1 MIEKDTVND
10 DSKEVPKAE
19 KIKKLG
25 KIRLIDGVLPE
36 NIDPTKGPEPERM
49 TFYANHAAKRSP
61 LYDMNNTREFK
72 PSSYKGKY
80 EARPIDWND
89 YENDSDWDPQFGTNN
104 QNDSSPQHD
113 EKYVSPDS
121 HLVLKRNS
129 PENMDDRNISEE
141 NNKNTKKKKKNSEE
155 NKMKKAEK
163 LRQKRKA
170 NAVNFFVK
178 LVSIALTLTTMALLV
193 LHMPIFIDTKTGD
206 KVSIT
211 YLVKHWQPLVTVEGE
226 IDKTKIVENIRIDEE
241 TVEPD
246 YTDGLDLPQLVEGQY
261 SVLLLGFDEDVF
273 NTDVMW
279 VCQFDIGHGKLNIL
293 QIPRDCCLPDY
304 TTSVTGKINSVYSM
318 GRSDINPP
326 IQRVVDAVQEN
337 FGIPIDAYITTVCY
351 DIVDMV
357 DLIGGIPIHI
367 DNEIIYEAD
376 KIIPAGDVVLSG
388 AQSEWFI
395 RFRREWLTG
404 DIGRMQNQ
412 RRFMAAAMS
421 KLISIVADEGRMK
434 LYSYMKQI
442 YDNEYIYT
450 DMSLEDI
457 SMLADFA
464 STLSMDSVQVNMVP
478 GEDAEYYAPDGH
490 IYDVYSIHRDET
502 LDMLNKYYRPYQR
515 PMFKTDTAIVE
526 LIENHSYTIY
536 DDTSET
542 LDDLQNATEP
552 KRDPNKA
559 VK

>member
-1 MIEKDTVND
+1 MIEKDTVTD
-10 DSKEVPKAE
+10 DGKQTAKHSGT
-19 KIKKLG
+19 IKKFG
-25 KIRLIDGVLPE
+25 KIRLINGVLPE
-36 NIDPTKGPEPERM
+36 DVDPTKGPEPERVK
-49 TFYANHAAKRSP
+49 FYANHAAKRSP
-61 LYDMNNTREFK
+61 LYDMSNTREFK

-80 EARPIDWND
+80 EARPIDWNNYKD
-89 YENDSDWDPQFGTNN
+89 GSDWDPQFGKNIDGS
-104 QNDSSPQHD
+104 Q
-113 EKYVSPDS
+113 PDS
-121 HLVLKRNS
+121 RELNGT
-129 PENMDDRNISEE
+129 ENISAE
-141 NNKNTKKKKKNSEE
+141 NSRSAKKKRRKE
-155 NKMKKAEK
+155 NKMTKAEK
-163 LRQKRKA
+163 RKKRRKA
-170 NAVNFFVK
+170 NAVNFLVK
-178 LVSIALTLTTMALLV
+178 LASISLSLLTMALLI
-193 LHMPIFIDTKTGD
+193 LHMPIFVDTKTGD
-206 KVSIT
+206 NVSMT

-226 IDKTKIVENIRIDEE
+226 INKAKVTDVKIDE
-241 TVEPD
+241 TAVEPE
-246 YTDGLDLPQLVEGQY
+246 YTDGLDLPQIVEGQY

-318 GRSDINPP
+318 GREDINPP

-434 LYSYMKQI
+434 LYSYMKEI

-490 IYDVYSIHRDET
+490 IYDVYSVHKEET
-502 LDMLNKYYRPYQR
+502 LDMLNRYYRPYQC
-515 PMFKTDTAIVE
+515 PMFDRDTAIVE
-526 LIENHSYTIY
+526 LVEYHNYTVY

-542 LDDLQNATEP
+542 LDELQNATEP

>member
-1 MIEKDTVND
+1 
-10 DSKEVPKAE
+10 
-19 KIKKLG
+19 
-25 KIRLIDGVLPE
+25 
-36 NIDPTKGPEPERM
+36 
-49 TFYANHAAKRSP
+49 
-61 LYDMNNTREFK
+61 MNSTREFK

-80 EARPIDWND
+80 EARPIDWNK
-89 YENDSDWDPQFGTNN
+89 YSDESERGSEPGKNN
-104 QNDSSPQHD
+104 RSSRSSNPRHQNGGNVS
-113 EKYVSPDS
+113 EKN
-121 HLVLKRNS
+121 KKNRN
-129 PENMDDRNISEE
+129 NKKISEE
-141 NNKNTKKKKKNSEE
+141 DKI
-155 NKMKKAEK
+155 KKAEK
-163 LRQKRKA
+163 VKKRRKA

-178 LVSIALTLTTMALLV
+178 LASIVLSLLTMALLV
-193 LHMPIFIDTKTGD
+193 LHMPIFVDTKTGD
-206 KVSIT
+206 KVSMT
-211 YLVKHWQPLVTVEGE
+211 YLVKHWQPLVSVEGE
-226 IDKTKIVENIRIDEE
+226 LNKSRISDIKIDE
-241 TVEPD
+241 TAVEPE

-318 GRSDINPP
+318 GRKDVNPP

-376 KIIPAGDVVLSG
+376 KIIPAGDIVLSG

-421 KLISIVADEGRMK
+421 KLISIVSDEGRMK
-434 LYSYMKQI
+434 LYSYMKEI

-464 STLSMDSVQVNMVP
+464 STLSMESVQVNMVP

-490 IYDVYSIHRDET
+490 IYDVYSVHKEET

-515 PMFKTDTAIVE
+515 PMFDVDSSIVE
-526 LIENHSYTIY
+526 LVHNHNYTIY

-542 LDDLQNATEP
+542 LDDLQNSTEP

>member
-1 MIEKDTVND
+1 MIEKDTVTD
-10 DSKEVPKAE
+10 DGKQTAKHSGT
-19 KIKKLG
+19 IKKFG
-25 KIRLIDGVLPE
+25 KIRLINGVLPE
-36 NIDPTKGPEPERM
+36 DIDPTKGPEPERVK
-49 TFYANHAAKRSP
+49 FYANHAAKRSP
-61 LYDMNNTREFK
+61 LYDMSNTREFK

-80 EARPIDWND
+80 EARPIDWNNYKD
-89 YENDSDWDPQFGTNN
+89 GSDWDPQFGKNIDGS
-104 QNDSSPQHD
+104 Q
-113 EKYVSPDS
+113 PDS
-121 HLVLKRNS
+121 RELNGT
-129 PENMDDRNISEE
+129 ENISAD
-141 NNKNTKKKKKNSEE
+141 NSRSAKKKRRKE
-155 NKMKKAEK
+155 NKMTKAEK
-163 LRQKRKA
+163 RKKRRKA
-170 NAVNFFVK
+170 NAVNFLVK
-178 LVSIALTLTTMALLV
+178 LASISLSLLTMALLI
-193 LHMPIFIDTKTGD
+193 LHMPIFVDTKTGD
-206 KVSIT
+206 NVSMT

-226 IDKTKIVENIRIDEE
+226 INKAKVTDVKIDE
-241 TVEPD
+241 TAVEPE
-246 YTDGLDLPQLVEGQY
+246 YTDGLDLPQIVEGQY

-318 GRSDINPP
+318 GREDINPP

-434 LYSYMKQI
+434 LYSYMKEI

-490 IYDVYSIHRDET
+490 IYDVYSVHKEET
-502 LDMLNKYYRPYQR
+502 LDMLNRYYRPYQC
-515 PMFKTDTAIVE
+515 PMLDRDTAIVE
-526 LIENHSYTIY
+526 LVEYHNYTVY

-542 LDDLQNATEP
+542 LDELQNATEP

>member
-1 MIEKDTVND
+1 MIEKDTVTD
-10 DSKEVPKAE
+10 DGKQTAKHSGT
-19 KIKKLG
+19 IKKFG
-25 KIRLIDGVLPE
+25 KIRLINGVLPE
-36 NIDPTKGPEPERM
+36 DVDPTKGPEPERVK
-49 TFYANHAAKRSP
+49 FYANHAAKRSP
-61 LYDMNNTREFK
+61 LYDMSNTREFK

-80 EARPIDWND
+80 EARPIDWNNYKD
-89 YENDSDWDPQFGTNN
+89 GSDWDPQFGKNIDGS
-104 QNDSSPQHD
+104 Q
-113 EKYVSPDS
+113 PDS
-121 HLVLKRNS
+121 RELNGT
-129 PENMDDRNISEE
+129 ENISAD
-141 NNKNTKKKKKNSEE
+141 NSRSAKKKRRKE
-155 NKMKKAEK
+155 NKMTKAEK
-163 LRQKRKA
+163 RKKRRKA
-170 NAVNFFVK
+170 NAVNFLVK
-178 LVSIALTLTTMALLV
+178 LASISLSLLTMALLI
-193 LHMPIFIDTKTGD
+193 LHMPIFVDTKTGD
-206 KVSIT
+206 NVSMT

-226 IDKTKIVENIRIDEE
+226 INKAKVTDVKIDE
-241 TVEPD
+241 TAVEPE
-246 YTDGLDLPQLVEGQY
+246 YTDGLDLPQIVEGQY

-318 GRSDINPP
+318 GREDINPP

-434 LYSYMKQI
+434 LYSYMKEI

-490 IYDVYSIHRDET
+490 IYDVYSVHKEET
-502 LDMLNKYYRPYQR
+502 LDMLNRYYRPYQC
-515 PMFKTDTAIVE
+515 PMFDRDTAIVE
-526 LIENHSYTIY
+526 LVEYHNYTVY

-542 LDDLQNATEP
+542 LDELQNATEP